1 MSKLFRSV
9 LIIAALVGA
18 ASTTA
23 SAGSYDYG
31 HGKHYGKYYSK
42 HYNKYYG
49 KKHHDTLA
57 FFDWLQRNGK

>member
-23 SAGSYDYG
+23 SAGDYG
-31 HGKHYGKYYSK
+31 YGHGKYYGKHYGK
-42 HYNKYYG
+42 
-49 KKHHDTLA
+49 KHHNTLA
-57 FFDWLQRNGK
+57 FFDWLRKNGS